1 MTKSRRE
8 KVGMEQLKSLKV
20 FINCSQTSDDVHKDL
35 EGYKLTKKTK
45 VNNVW

>member
-8 KVGMEQLKSLKV
+8 KVGIEQLKSLKA
-20 FINCSQTSDDVHKDL
+20 FINCSQTSDDVHQDS
-35 EGYKLTKKTK
+35 EGYTLTKKTN

>member
-8 KVGMEQLKSLKV
+8 KVGTEQLKSLKA
-20 FINCSQTSDDVHKDL
+20 FINFSQTSDDLHKDL
-35 EGYKLTKKTK
+35 EGYKLTKKTD